1 MTSTLGSRLA
11 WTVAA
16 PVLLLVL
23 AVAACGATTTT
34 STPPTASATATATA
48 TTTPA
53 ASASPT
59 DSPASPTPSATAG
72 WVSYTSTTNHLT
84 FEHPAAM
91 KPLECG
97 WTYIDPANPG
107 SCRQGDGFCCVFF
120 RSSDD
125 GVTQGFSDISSNPTL
140 YAGGITRSVVTVDG
154 VTGTRLSGTQTEGQ
168 GGGPQ
173 VEYDFTK
180 DGRAYN
186 LFAYVG
192 GQSDSLV
199 ASAPSVGVFDQMVQ
213 TVVFT
218 S

>member
-1 MTSTLGSRLA
+1 
-11 WTVAA
+11 
-16 PVLLLVL
+16 
-23 AVAACGATTTT
+23 
-34 STPPTASATATATA
+34 
-48 TTTPA
+48 
-53 ASASPT
+53 
-59 DSPASPTPSATAG
+59 
-72 WVSYTSTTNHLT
+72 
-84 FEHPAAM
+84 M

-107 SCRQGDGFCCVFF
+107 SCPQGDGLCCVFF

-125 GVTQGFSDISSNPTL
+125 GVTAGFSDISTNPSLFT
-140 YAGGITRSVVTVDG
+140 GGITRTDVTVDG

-173 VEYDFTK
+173 VEYDFTTN
-180 DGRAYN
+180 GRAYS

-192 GQSDSLV
+192 GESDSLIP
-199 ASAPSVGVFDQMVQ
+199 SAPSAGVFDRMVQ